1 MNSINYINNL
11 SKDEFCNIFGNV
23 FEKTVWISEKIYEFK
38 PFLSFDS
45 LHKSFLDIYDQCNNE
60 EYLEIFNSH
69 PQLAIEKTVTKN
81 SLNEQ
86 NQAKLYSCT
95 KKELEEFTKLNQEYK
110 KRFKFPFIITVS
122 GLNKIEILDNFRRRI
137 NRNFIEEFE
146 EAKIQ
151 VKKIGIIRLNQILDK
166 KNEDI

>member
-1 MNSINYINNL
+1 M
-11 SKDEFCNIFGNV
+11 
-23 FEKTVWISEKIYEFK
+23 
-38 PFLSFDS
+38 
-45 LHKSFLDIYDQCNNE
+45 DIYDQCNNE

-69 PQLAIEKTVTKN
+69 PQLAIEKIVTKN